1 MLCQLKH
8 ELVWLFDKIFAPI
21 IISARLGLLFLL
33 SLPLV
38 TTNGLGYVVHVN
50 QATYLIFIK
59 DVQNFDL

>member
-21 IISARLGLLFLL
+21 ISAWL
-33 SLPLV
+33 SLLLLNLLLV
-38 TTNGLGYVVHVN
+38 TTNGFGYVVHVN
-50 QATYLIFIK
+50 QATYLIVVK